1 MIRQIFLTQN
11 FRGPTSIL
19 FDKFSSPY
27 NYSLPYFY
35 GTLKVVH
42 KYNSDKFSSQSN
54 PPPPFLPSIHLNVD
68 EFPPWCSVQV
78 LSNKI
83 STDYFFDYVSKRR
96 LFFSNVVLFI
106 EQVTQYV
113 VYDEIWQLISLCK
126 LSWIWHSIFEY
137 MYVVE
142 LLSM

>member
-1 MIRQIFLTQN
+1 M
-11 FRGPTSIL
+11 
-19 FDKFSSPY
+19 
-27 NYSLPYFY
+27 
-35 GTLKVVH
+35 
-42 KYNSDKFSSQSN
+42 
-54 PPPPFLPSIHLNVD
+54 
-68 EFPPWCSVQV
+68 
-78 LSNKI
+78 
-83 STDYFFDYVSKRR
+83 DYFFDSVSKRR

-142 LLSM
+142 LVCSMENAVRNKYFLVIIPCLVYSFEITEDGT